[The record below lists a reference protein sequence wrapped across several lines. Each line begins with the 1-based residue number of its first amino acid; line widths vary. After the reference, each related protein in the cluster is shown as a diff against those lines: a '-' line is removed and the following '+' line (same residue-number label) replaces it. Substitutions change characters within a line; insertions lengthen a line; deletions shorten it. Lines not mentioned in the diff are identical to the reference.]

1 MSKLPNNFAHIP
13 LAPPDPI
20 LNMNKLF
27 IESTVPKKVSLG
39 VGAYRDG
46 EGKPWI
52 LPSVRQAEAII
63 SADLTKYNK
72 EYPPQPGF
80 PLFIKAA

>member
-1 MSKLPNNFAHIP
+1 MIKLPQNFAHIP

-27 IESTVPKKVSLG
+27 MESTVPKKVSLG

-52 LPSVRQAEAII
+52 LPSVR
-63 SADLTKYNK
+63 
-72 EYPPQPGF
+72 
-80 PLFIKAA
+80 